1 MSYTTTS
8 GPDLA
13 RQRIAAGVKIAT
25 LARAVGVSRPTIYSW
40 EADPAL
46 GEIPTRR
53 YLEALHR
60 LVNEYPA
67 VRA

>member
-8 GPDLA
+8 GPELA
-13 RQRIAAGVKIAT
+13 RERIAAGVKIAR
-25 LARAVGVSRPTIYSW
+25 LARAIGVSRPTVYAW
-40 EADPAL
+40 ESTPEL

-67 VRA
+67 VQS